1 MGSQSNSACP
11 VATMTRILGSRW
23 TMQIIHHLRQRH
35 RYCELRILVGNVNP
49 TTFTQRLKFLEEQD
63 LIARHTFPDNSR
75 HVDYELTAAGREL
88 LSILDALAAE
98 EATASALCPIVSEA
112 TITSIM
118 LARDHGRHQDI

>member
-1 MGSQSNSACP
+1 MTHVAPELSNSDIQLELDRIFSRERRAF
-11 VATMTRILGSRW
+11 VAALYGRG
-23 TMQIIHHLRQRH
+23 
-35 RYCELRILVGNVNP
+35 GP
-49 TTFTQRLKFLEEQD
+49 G
-63 LIARHTFPDNSR
+63 
-75 HVDYELTAAGREL
+75 HVTAAGREL